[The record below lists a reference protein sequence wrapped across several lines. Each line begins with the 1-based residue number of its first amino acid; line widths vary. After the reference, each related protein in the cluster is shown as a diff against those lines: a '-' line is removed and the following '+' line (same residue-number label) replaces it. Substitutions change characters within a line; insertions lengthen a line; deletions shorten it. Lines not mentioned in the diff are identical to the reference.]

1 MLMPKKASTAIML
14 NFREMRRLKPV
25 FEYPALFEPRFS
37 SPFRYQP
44 NFASTQ
50 TASQLS
56 LLRLAG
62 ASLD

>member
-1 MLMPKKASTAIML
+1 ML

-44 NFASTQ
+44 NFASMQ

-62 ASLD
+62 ASLG